1 MEHNIQVQTLP
12 SGDLQVRL
20 EEPMTGAQLVEKL
33 GISREKDKTL
43 EILEN
48 GQSVANRGRMLE
60 SRVVTLRQPV
70 PEEIPYSFE
79 PVDVIYEDQWCLV
92 VNKPA
97 FLLVHDDGQTPDNL
111 TSRVNAHLAESGWPY
126 PAQAVNRIDREA
138 SGLVLFCKNPL
149 FQNWFDRQMEDRT
162 TQKEYYAVL
171 EGLLERRH
179 VDLNNPIGRNR
190 HEADKMIVY
199 PKGKA
204 SHTHLER
211 IARRGTRTLVK
222 AWITT
227 GRKHQ
232 IRVHAAHQGHAVVN
246 DALYGEKADER
257 GLLLQ
262 SARIV
267 FRQPVTNQQ
276 IEVEIPMDP
285 RFREFRKPPRRPR
298 KGTTHRR

>member
-1 MEHNIQVQTLP
+1 MKKNIQVTTLP
-12 SGDLQVRL
+12 SGELQVRL
-20 EEPMTGAQLVEKL
+20 DSPMTGAELVEEL
-33 GISREKDKTL
+33 GISREKYKTL

-48 GQSVANRGRMLE
+48 GQPVINRGRPLE
-60 SRVVTLRQPV
+60 SRTVILKQPV
-70 PEEIPYSFE
+70 PEEIQYSFE
-79 PVDVIYEDQWCLV
+79 PVRVVYEDEWCLV
-92 VNKPA
+92 ADKPS
-97 FLLVHDDGQTPDNL
+97 FLLVHDDGQSPDNL
-111 TSRVNAHLAESGWPY
+111 TARVNAHLSETGWPY
-126 PAQAVNRIDREA
+126 AVQAVNRIDREA

-149 FQNWFDRQMEDRT
+149 FQNWFDRQMEERT
-162 TQKEYYAVL
+162 AGKEYYAVL

-199 PKGKA
+199 AQGKP

-222 AWITT
+222 AKITT

-232 IRVHAAHQGHAVVN
+232 IRVHAAHHGHAVVN
-246 DALYGEKADER
+246 DPLYGEKSDDR

-262 SARIV
+262 SSKIV
-267 FRQPVTNQQ
+267 FRQPVTEQT

-285 RFREFRKPPRRPR
+285 RFREFRRPPRKPG
-298 KGTTHRR
+298 KSKLHRH